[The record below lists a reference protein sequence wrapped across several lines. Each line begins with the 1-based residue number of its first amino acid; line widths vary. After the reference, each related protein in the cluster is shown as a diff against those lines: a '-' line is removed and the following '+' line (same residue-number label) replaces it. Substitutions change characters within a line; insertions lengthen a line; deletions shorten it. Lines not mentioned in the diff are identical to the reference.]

1 MPAGR
6 HDVHPMGLALGIS
19 PVLSARRFQPLAG
32 EVAPEVRC
40 DPDRCANGWTL
51 GGERTVDGGES
62 GAAGLDDDGL
72 VGQRDHS
79 PFDGARVEADGED
92 VVWQVIVEERGR
104 CAARSWEGYRRQGR
118 RGLREGLRGS
128 WAFSSRWDAPPSA
141 FTPPA

>member
-32 EVAPEVRC
+32 EGAPEVRC

-51 GGERTVDGGES
+51 GGERTVD
-62 GAAGLDDDGL
+62 
-72 VGQRDHS
+72 
-79 PFDGARVEADGED
+79 DGARVEAHGEH
-92 VVWQVIVEERGR
+92 VVWQLIVEERGR

-128 WAFSSRWDAPPSA
+128 WAF
-141 FTPPA
+141 